1 MASSVA
7 RSAHNTSWGAYHRAR
22 LGMTSGVGVNHHKD
36 LFSHTFHIGFQ
47 KLQTLS
53 RVSGEEIRANRL
65 LRRMQDCPLEAVA
78 LHYID
83 SSEGLKR
90 FNAFFDRQIPEV
102 FLAAYT
108 IGTQEILPRKKVHS
122 CLSRP
127 FRGLVCK
134 LQAARES
141 SVI

>member
-65 LRRMQDCPLEAVA
+65 LRRMQDCSLAA
-78 LHYID
+78 ATLHCID
-83 SSEGLKR
+83 SFKRLKR
-90 FNAFFDRQIPEV
+90 CKTLFDRQMLEIIS
-102 FLAAYT
+102 AAHT
-108 IGTQEILPRKKVHS
+108 VGQQEIPPREKVHS
-122 CLSRP
+122 CLNRH
-127 FRGLVCK
+127 F
-134 LQAARES
+134 
-141 SVI
+141 